1 MTFGDVI
8 NYKGKDLVYLGAT
21 LDVFYFA
28 VMPNLEISARFKSMS
43 DNAHKGTVRAQKAE
57 SKNIWCFI
65 EVKKTVLFKD
75 RIVHYGTEHTEPSLE
90 DMSEVIERLD
100 VDDLKGL
107 KTEIL
112 SDGAV
117 STVVK
122 ELAEQAN
129 LDEGL

>member
-1 MTFGDVI
+1 M
-8 NYKGKDLVYLGAT
+8 
-21 LDVFYFA
+21 
-28 VMPNLEISARFKSMS
+28 
-43 DNAHKGTVRAQKAE
+43 
-57 SKNIWCFI
+57 
-65 EVKKTVLFKD
+65 
-75 RIVHYGTEHTEPSLE
+75 HYGTEHTEPSLE